1 MSICLLVMGVI
12 VSVIGVIE
20 SIVIR
25 RMRIRH
31 DKLESCIHELGA
43 EYYRNGVNDTLQELF
58 RLNNNLSY
66 AKRALI
72 VRKKL
77 GLWPLPANHEQELS
91 VG

>member
-20 SIVIR
+20 SIVIWK
-25 RMRIRH
+25 MRIREAG
-31 DKLESCIHELGA
+31 LEEKVRISSA
-43 EYYRNGVNDTLQELF
+43 EWYRNGVNDTLQELF

-77 GLWPLPANHEQELS
+77 GIWPLPANHE
-91 VG
+91 

>member
-1 MSICLLVMGVI
+1 MSICLLVMSVI

-25 RMRIRH
+25 KIRIRH
-31 DKLESCIHELGA
+31 DELLNCPQ
-43 EYYRNGVNDTLQELF
+43 ELSETLYNCGVNDTLQELF

-77 GLWPLPANHEQELS
+77 GLWPVPANHE
-91 VG
+91 

>member
-1 MSICLLVMGVI
+1 MIICLLVMG
-12 VSVIGVIE
+12 VIGVIE

-25 RMRIRH
+25 SMRIRH

-77 GLWPLPANHEQELS
+77 GLWPVPANHE
-91 VG
+91 